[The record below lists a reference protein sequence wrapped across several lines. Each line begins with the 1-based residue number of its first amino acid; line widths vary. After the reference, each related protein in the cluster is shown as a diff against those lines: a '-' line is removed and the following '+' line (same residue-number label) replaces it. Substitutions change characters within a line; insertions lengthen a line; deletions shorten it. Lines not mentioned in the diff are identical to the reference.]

1 MHCEL
6 NTNNKKT
13 IKMKDFTYYNPTRI
27 EFGMGKEKN
36 IGKYIAEY
44 GVSKVLIVYGSERIK
59 KSGLFDTIAKSLI
72 DNGINFEQLGGVQS
86 NPLLSKVYEGIKL
99 AKAKGLEAVL
109 AVGGGSVLDSS
120 KAIAAGAAYEGDVWD
135 FFTYKAVPNK
145 ALKIFDIMTLAATG
159 SEMNNYAVVTNDE
172 TKQKLSL
179 AGAATFPTVSV
190 INPELQ
196 TSVTKEYLVY
206 SAADIFAHSLDM
218 YLSATYLPEFIAGH
232 VENILKT
239 VMRTTEILLVDGNN
253 LEARGEFAWAATQA
267 LNFTTFCGVENN
279 RFDTHFIE
287 HTLSAEYN
295 IAHGAGLSI
304 IVPAWMKW
312 QKNNL
317 PERFEQFAKNIF
329 NVEGA
334 DAGIEALKQWYS
346 KIGTPVTLK
355 EGNIP
360 EEDIPVLVE
369 KLSVVAS
376 MWGAES
382 LYTKEMITTVLE
394 NAK

>member
-1 MHCEL
+1 
-6 NTNNKKT
+6 
-13 IKMKDFTYYNPTRI
+13 MKSFTYHNPTRI
-27 EFGMGKEKN
+27 EFGKGKEKS
-36 IGKYIAEY
+36 IGQYISEY
-44 GVSKVLIVYGSERIK
+44 GVKKVLIVYGSERIK
-59 KSGLFDTIAKSLI
+59 KSGLFDTVVQSLT
-72 DNGINFEQLGGVQS
+72 DNNILFETLGGVQS
-86 NPLLSKVYEGIKL
+86 NPVLSKVYQGVAL
-99 AKAKGLEAVL
+99 AKSTGAEAVL

-120 KAIAAGAAYEGDVWD
+120 KAIAAGAVYDGDVWD
-135 FFTYKAVPNK
+135 FFTYKAVPDK
-145 ALKIFDIMTLAATG
+145 ALKIFDIITLAATG
-159 SEMNNYAVVTNDE
+159 SEMNNFAVVTKEE
-172 TKQKLSL
+172 TKEKFSL
-179 AGAATFPTVSV
+179 AGVATYPTVSV

-196 TSVTKEYLVY
+196 ATVTNEYLVY

-218 YLSATYLPEFIAGH
+218 YLSATFLPAYMAGY

-239 VMRTTEILLVDGNN
+239 VIRTTEILLAEPNN
-253 LEARGEFAWAATQA
+253 YEARGEFAWAATQA

-279 RFDTHFIE
+279 RYDTHFIE

-304 IVPAWMKW
+304 VMPAWMKW

-317 PERFEQFAKNIF
+317 PERFEQFAQNIF

-334 DAGIEALKQWYS
+334 DAGIEALKNWYS

-360 EEDIPVLVE
+360 EEDIPMLVE
-369 KLSVVAS
+369 KLLAVAK
-376 MWGAES
+376 MWGAEA

>member
-1 MHCEL
+1 
-6 NTNNKKT
+6 
-13 IKMKDFTYYNPTRI
+13 MKDFTFYNPTRI
-27 EFGMGKEKN
+27 EFGTGKEKN
-36 IGKYIAEY
+36 IGKYISEY
-44 GVSKVLIVYGSERIK
+44 GVSKVLIVYGSDRIK
-59 KSGLFDTIAKSLI
+59 KSGLFDTITKSLT
-72 DNGINFEQLGGVQS
+72 DNGINFEELGGVQS

-99 AKAKGLEAVL
+99 AKAKGSEAIL

-120 KAIAAGAAYEGDVWD
+120 KAIAAGAAYEGDAWD

-159 SEMNNYAVVTNDE
+159 SEMNNYAVVTKDE

-206 SAADIFAHSLDM
+206 SAADIFAHCLDM

-239 VMRTTEILLVDGNN
+239 VMRTTEILLADGNN
-253 LEARGEFAWAATQA
+253 LEARSEFAWAATQA
-267 LNFTTFCGVENN
+267 LNFSTFCGIENN

-304 IVPAWMKW
+304 IAPAWMKW

-329 NVEGA
+329 NVESA
-334 DAGIEALKQWYS
+334 DAGIEALKNWYV

-376 MWGAES
+376 MWGAKDF
-382 LYTKEMITTVLE
+382 YTKEMIRTVLE

>member
-1 MHCEL
+1 
-6 NTNNKKT
+6 
-13 IKMKDFTYYNPTRI
+13 MKAFTYHNPTRI
-27 EFGMGKEKN
+27 EFGKGKEKN
-36 IGKYIAEY
+36 IGQYISEY
-44 GVSKVLIVYGSERIK
+44 GVKKVLIVYGSERIK
-59 KSGLFDTIAKSLI
+59 RSGLFETVTKSLT
-72 DNGINFEQLGGVQS
+72 DNKISFEAVGGVQS
-86 NPLLSKVYEGIKL
+86 NPVLSKVYEGVAL
-99 AKAKGLEAVL
+99 AKSTGAEAIL
-109 AVGGGSVLDSS
+109 AIGGGSVLDSS
-120 KAIAAGAAYEGDVWD
+120 KAIAAGATYEGDVWD

-159 SEMNNYAVVTNDE
+159 SEMNNFAVVTKEE
-172 TKQKLSL
+172 TKEKFSL
-179 AGAATFPTVSV
+179 AGAATYPTVSV

-196 TSVTKEYLVY
+196 ATVTNEYLVY

-218 YLSATYLPEFIAGH
+218 YLSATHLPEYMAGY

-239 VMRTTEILLVDGNN
+239 VMRTTEILLKEAGNY
-253 LEARGEFAWAATQA
+253 EARAEFAWAATQA

-304 IVPAWMKW
+304 VMPAWMKW

-317 PERFEQFAKNIF
+317 PERFDQFAKNMF
-329 NVEGA
+329 NVEGS
-334 DAGIEALKQWYS
+334 DAGIEALKQWYK
-346 KIGTPVTLK
+346 KIGTPVTLA

-360 EEDIPVLVE
+360 QSDITMLVE
-369 KLSVVAS
+369 KLSVVAK
-376 MWGAES
+376 MWGAEA

>member
-1 MHCEL
+1 
-6 NTNNKKT
+6 
-13 IKMKDFTYYNPTRI
+13 MKDFTYYNPTRI

-59 KSGLFDTIAKSLI
+59 KSGLFDTIAKSLT

-86 NPLLSKVYEGIKL
+86 NPLLSKVYEGIQL

-120 KAIAAGAAYEGDVWD
+120 KAIAAGAAYQGDVWD
-135 FFTYKAVPNK
+135 FFTYKAVPNQ

-159 SEMNNYAVVTNDE
+159 SEMNNYAVVTKDE

-239 VMRTTEILLVDGNN
+239 VMRTTEILLADPNN
-253 LEARGEFAWAATQA
+253 IEARGEFAWAATQA

-355 EGNIP
+355 EGNIL

-369 KLSVVAS
+369 KLSAVAS

>member
-1 MHCEL
+1 
-6 NTNNKKT
+6 
-13 IKMKDFTYYNPTRI
+13 MKAFTYYNPVRI
-27 EFGMGKEKN
+27 EFGAGKEKN
-36 IGKYIAEY
+36 IGKYISEY
-44 GVSKVLIVYGSERIK
+44 GITNVLVVYGSERIVK
-59 KSGLFDTIAKSLI
+59 DGLFDTVTQSLTE
-72 DNGINFEQLGGVQS
+72 NGISLEALGGVQS
-86 NPLLSKVYEGIKL
+86 NPLLSKVYEGINR
-99 AKAKGLEAVL
+99 AKAKGVEAIL

-120 KAIAAGAAYEGDVWD
+120 KAIAAGATYEGDVWD
-135 FFTYKAVPNK
+135 FFTYKAVPDK

-159 SEMNNYAVVTNDE
+159 SEMNNYAVVTKDE
-172 TKQKLSL
+172 TKEKFSL

-196 TSVTKEYLVY
+196 ATVTPKYLAY

-239 VMRTTEILLVDGNN
+239 VIRTTEILLKDAGNY
-253 LEARGEFAWAATQA
+253 EARAEFAWAATQA

-279 RFDTHFIE
+279 RFDTHFLE

-304 IVPAWMKW
+304 IMPAWMKW
-312 QKNNL
+312 QKSFL
-317 PERFEQFAKNIF
+317 PERFERFATKMF
-329 NVEGA
+329 GVKGA
-334 DAGIEALKQWYS
+334 DAGIEALKSWYI
-346 KIGTPVTLK
+346 KIGAPVTLK

-360 EEDIPVLVE
+360 EADIPILVE
-369 KLSVVAS
+369 KLSVVAK
-376 MWGAES
+376 MWGAEN
-382 LYTKEMITTVLE
+382 LYTREMISTVLI

>member
-1 MHCEL
+1 
-6 NTNNKKT
+6 
-13 IKMKDFTYYNPTRI
+13 MKAFSYYNPVRI
-27 EFGMGKEKN
+27 EFGAGKEKN
-36 IGKYIAEY
+36 IGKYISGY
-44 GVSKVLIVYGSERIK
+44 GVTKVLIVYGSERIK
-59 KSGLFDTIAKSLI
+59 KDGLFDTVTKSLTENNI
-72 DNGINFEQLGGVQS
+72 RFEALGGVQS
-86 NPLLSKVYEGIKL
+86 NPLLSKVYEGIKI
-99 AKAKGLEAVL
+99 AKAKGMEAIL

-120 KAIAAGAAYEGDVWD
+120 KSIAAGATYEGDVWD
-135 FFTYKAVPNK
+135 FFTYKAVPNQ

-159 SEMNNYAVVTNDE
+159 SEMNNYAVVTKDE
-172 TKQKLSL
+172 TKEKFSL

-196 TSVTKEYLVY
+196 STVTKEYLAY

-239 VMRTTEILLVDGNN
+239 VIRTTEILLNEAGNYG
-253 LEARGEFAWAATQA
+253 ARAEFAWAATQA

-279 RFDTHFIE
+279 RFDTHFLE

-304 IVPAWMKW
+304 IMPAWMKW
-312 QKNNL
+312 QKQFL
-317 PERFEQFAKNIF
+317 PERFERFAKVIF
-329 NVEGA
+329 NAGNA
-334 DAGIEALKQWYS
+334 DAGIEALRNWYI

-360 EEDIPVLVE
+360 ERDIPLLVE
-369 KLSVVAS
+369 KLQTVAKL
-376 MWGAES
+376 WGAES

>member
-1 MHCEL
+1 
-6 NTNNKKT
+6 
-13 IKMKDFTYYNPTRI
+13 MKSFTYYNPTRI
-27 EFGMGKEKN
+27 EFGAGKEEN
-36 IGKYIAEY
+36 IGKYISDY

-59 KSGLFDTIAKSLI
+59 KSGLFEKVAKSLTSK
-72 DNGINFEQLGGVQS
+72 GINFEALGGVQS
-86 NPLLSKVYEGIKL
+86 NPVLSKVYEGVAL
-99 AKAKGLEAVL
+99 AKSTGVEAVL
-109 AVGGGSVLDSS
+109 AVGGGSVLDSV
-120 KAIAAGAAYEGDVWD
+120 KAIAAGALYEGDVWD

-145 ALKIFDIMTLAATG
+145 ALKIFDIMTIAATG
-159 SEMNNYAVVTNDE
+159 SEMNNFAVVTKEE
-172 TKQKLSL
+172 TKEKFSL
-179 AGAATFPTVSV
+179 AGAATYPTVSV

-196 TSVTKEYLVY
+196 ATVTKEYLVY
-206 SAADIFAHSLDM
+206 SAADIFAHSLDL
-218 YLSATYLPEFIAGH
+218 YLSATYLPEYMAGY

-239 VMRTTEILLVDGNN
+239 VIRTTEILLADQSNY
-253 LEARGEFAWAATQA
+253 EARAEFAWAATQA

-279 RFDTHFIE
+279 RYDTHFIE

-304 IVPAWMKW
+304 VMPAWMKW

-317 PERFEQFAKNIF
+317 PERFVQFAKNMF

-334 DAGIEALKQWYS
+334 DAGIEALKQWYQ
-346 KIGTPVTLK
+346 KIGAPVTLK
-355 EGNIP
+355 EGKIP

-369 KLSVVAS
+369 KLSVVAK
-376 MWGAES
+376 MWGAET

>member
-1 MHCEL
+1 
-6 NTNNKKT
+6 
-13 IKMKDFTYYNPTRI
+13 MKAFSYYNPTRI
-27 EFGMGKEKN
+27 EFGEDKEKN
-36 IGKYIAEY
+36 IGKYISGY
-44 GVSKVLIVYGSERIK
+44 GITRVLIVYGSERIK
-59 KSGLFDTIAKSLI
+59 KNGLFDSITKSLTE
-72 DNGINFEQLGGVQS
+72 NGISFETQGGVQS
-86 NPLLSKVYEGIKL
+86 NPLLSKVYEGVKIS
-99 AKAKGLEAVL
+99 KAKGVEAVL

-120 KAIAAGAAYEGDVWD
+120 KAIAAGATYEGDVWD
-135 FFTYKAVPNK
+135 FFTYKAVPDK

-159 SEMNNYAVVTNDE
+159 SEMNNYAVVTKDE
-172 TKQKLSL
+172 TKEKFSL

-190 INPELQ
+190 INPRLQ
-196 TSVTKEYLVY
+196 STVTKEYLAY

-232 VENILKT
+232 VENILRT
-239 VMRTTEILLVDGNN
+239 VIRTTEILLVDANN
-253 LEARGEFAWAATQA
+253 YEARAEFAWAATQA

-279 RFDTHFIE
+279 RFDTHFLE

-304 IVPAWMKW
+304 IMPAWMKW
-312 QKNNL
+312 QKQFL
-317 PERFEQFAKNIF
+317 PERFERFAKVMF
-329 NVEGA
+329 NTGSA
-334 DAGIEALKQWYS
+334 DDGIEALRNWYI
-346 KIGTPVTLK
+346 KIGAPVTLK

-360 EEDIPVLVE
+360 EKDIPLLVE
-369 KLSVVAS
+369 KLLAIAK

>member
-1 MHCEL
+1 
-6 NTNNKKT
+6 
-13 IKMKDFTYYNPTRI
+13 MKDFTYYNPTRI

-36 IGKYIAEY
+36 IGTYIAEY

-59 KSGLFDTIAKSLI
+59 KSGLFDSIAKSLT
-72 DNGINFEQLGGVQS
+72 DNGINFEELGGVQS
-86 NPLLSKVYEGIKL
+86 NPLLSKVYEGIQL
-99 AKAKGLEAVL
+99 AKAKDLEAVL

-135 FFTYKAVPNK
+135 FFTYKAVPNQ

-239 VMRTTEILLVDGNN
+239 VMRTTEILLADPNN
-253 LEARGEFAWAATQA
+253 IEARGEFAWAATQA